1 MHFGCSPGLF
11 TVVQKYT
18 SHEMESSSKM
28 QAERVVKE
36 IIYAE
41 EVPKR
46 GNHHWVGFG
55 QVNLSDEKEMAM
67 DIG

>member
-1 MHFGCSPGLF
+1 
-11 TVVQKYT
+11 
-18 SHEMESSSKM
+18 MERSSKM

>member
-1 MHFGCSPGLF
+1 MHFGCSLGLC

-18 SHEMESSSKM
+18 SHEMERSSKM

-46 GNHHWVGFG
+46 RNHHWVGFAG
-55 QVNLSDEKEMAM
+55 QFER
-67 DIG
+67 